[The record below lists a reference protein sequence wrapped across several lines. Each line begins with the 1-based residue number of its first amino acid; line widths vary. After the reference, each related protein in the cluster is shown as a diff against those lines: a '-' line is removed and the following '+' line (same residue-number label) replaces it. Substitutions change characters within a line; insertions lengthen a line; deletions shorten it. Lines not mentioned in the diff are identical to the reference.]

1 MNIWQ
6 LENGIRCAYKQID
19 HTKIAH
25 FGIAFN
31 LGTRDEKKG
40 KEGLVHF
47 WEHMAFKGT
56 EKRKAKAIVDSIEV
70 LGGEINAYTTKEKI
84 YFHISILAEHWRK
97 ALEVLVDICFYSVF
111 PEKELAL
118 EKGVV
123 LEEMSMYED
132 IPEENI
138 VDVFEEY
145 FFKNHALSTNIL
157 GTRESVSNTKRED
170 FIEFVKEKL
179 RGEEIVVSAVGP
191 IESKKVEAAF
201 NKKLTDLVFTG
212 KKLNRIKPK
221 LNKAFDLEE
230 KKPINQVHCM
240 MGFEGFSLDH
250 VDRITLFMLV
260 YYLGGTQMSSVLN
273 MELREKR
280 GLVYTVDAGNTTYS
294 DTGLVSIYFG
304 CDPSNLKKCL
314 SLVKKELKKI
324 TEVEVSPR
332 VMKRVQGQ
340 LIAQLAM
347 AEENNQGL
355 IQVMSRSL
363 LDLGYVQD
371 LDEIIE
377 KVKSVTP
384 KVFKGVA
391 ERVFDLEKMSVL
403 KYIPKD

>member
-47 WEHMAFKGT
+47 WEHMVFKGT
-56 EKRKAKAIVDSIEV
+56 ERRKTKAIVDSIEV

-97 ALEVLVDICFYSVF
+97 ALDILIDICFFSIF
-111 PEKELAL
+111 PEKELVL
-118 EKGVV
+118 EKGVI

-138 VDVFEEY
+138 VDVFEER
-145 FFKNHALSTNIL
+145 FFEGHKLATNIL
-157 GTRESVSNTKRED
+157 GTRESINNTTRED
-170 FIEFVKEKL
+170 FVDFVMTNL
-179 RGEEIVVSAVGP
+179 LGEEIVVSAVAP
-191 IESKKVEAAF
+191 IDLKKVAPTL
-201 NKKLTDLVFTG
+201 NKKLSELRFTG
-212 KKLNRIKPK
+212 KKLNRIKPILK
-221 LNKAFDLEE
+221 KTFDLEE
-230 KKPINQVHCM
+230 KKSTNQVHCM
-240 MGFEGFSLDH
+240 LGFEGFPLNH
-250 VDRITLFMLV
+250 TERITLFMLV
-260 YYLGGTQMSSVLN
+260 HYLGGNQMNSILN

-280 GLVYTVDAGNTTYS
+280 GLVYTVEASYTTYS

-304 CDPSNLKKCL
+304 CDPVNLKKCL
-314 SLVKKELKKI
+314 NLVKTQIKKLNNL
-324 TEVEVSPR
+324 EVGPR
-332 VMKRVQGQ
+332 VLKRIQGQ

-355 IQVMSRSL
+355 TQVIARSL
-363 LDLGYVQD
+363 LDLGYVQN
-371 LDEIIE
+371 LDQIIE
-377 KVKSVTP
+377 KVKAVDSI
-384 KVFKGVA
+384 KLKMVA
-391 ERVFDLEKMSVL
+391 KEIFDLNKMSIL
-403 KYIPKD
+403 KYIPN